1 VSAVAPDRV
10 ETNQRELVAR
20 IEELRARIERAAAS
34 DGAAPGA
41 AAGMAPATKP
51 DLPRPD
57 ALQALVSAFSLTPF
71 EEDVVLLAAGRELSS
86 GFARTLATVNGGSS
100 GPSFSLALAA
110 LRDPHWSALLPD
122 APLRAFRI
130 VELAGEGAITEREIR
145 IDEAVLHWLAGVP
158 AEDERLAACLVP
170 LAGRTPAAPLTPG
183 QQAVVAETAEALAGL
198 GPLVELV
205 GDDASARR
213 AVALAV
219 AAALGREAFAL
230 PAAAVPALA
239 HERSEFGARWQREAR
254 LRGRLLLIESD
265 APEAAV
271 FAARIAGDGVPIL
284 LGHTGARPS
293 EADGVPA
300 FAVPSPTPAE
310 AHALWRAALSP
321 HAEWSDDEL
330 GRLACSF
337 RLGAAEIGAIAGSLG
352 DATGEAARGLLAA
365 ACRDASR
372 RALGEFGGLARRIV
386 PCAGWEDLVLAA
398 RHKRQLRA
406 IADQALHRW
415 RVHER
420 WGFARRSGRGLGISA
435 LFTGASGTGKTMAA
449 EVLAGELGL
458 ELYQVDLS
466 AVVSKYIGETEK
478 NLRRVFDAA
487 EGSGA
492 VLFFDEA
499 DALFGKR
506 SEVKDSHDR
515 YANVEVS
522 YLLQRM
528 EQYEGIAILATNLR
542 SALDQAFMRRLRFVV
557 EFPFPDAAERRE
569 IWRRVLPLELPQDGV
584 DVDRL
589 ARLNLPGG
597 NIRNI
602 ALSAAFLAAAENGA
616 VTMRHLRAAAEAE
629 CAKLERPLA
638 DAEVAGW

>member
-1 VSAVAPDRV
+1 MSAVAPDRV
-10 ETNQRELVAR
+10 ETNQRELAAR
-20 IEELRARIERAAAS
+20 IEELRARIERAAARV
-34 DGAAPGA
+34 GAAPGD
-41 AAGMAPATKP
+41 AAGTATATEP
-51 DLPRPD
+51 DRPRPD

-86 GFARTLATVNGGSS
+86 SFARTLATVTGGSPW
-100 GPSFSLALAA
+100 PSFGLALAT

-122 APLRAFRI
+122 APLRAYRI
-130 VELAGEGAITEREIR
+130 VELAGDGAITEREIR

-158 AEDERLAACLVP
+158 AEDERLAACVVP
-170 LAGRTPAAPLTPG
+170 LAGRAPTAPLTPG
-183 QQAVVAETAEALAGL
+183 QQAVAAETADALAGV

-230 PAAAVPALA
+230 PAAAVPGLA

-265 APEAAV
+265 APEAAA

-284 LGHTGARPS
+284 LGHAGTRPS
-293 EADGVPA
+293 ETDGVPA

-310 AHALWRAALSP
+310 AHALWRGALSP
-321 HAEWSDDEL
+321 HAGWSDDEL
-330 GRLACSF
+330 GCLACSF

-352 DATGEAARGLLAA
+352 EATGDRARELLAA

-372 RALGEFGGLARRIV
+372 RALGDFGGLARRIV
-386 PCAGWEDLVLAA
+386 PCAGWDDLVLAA

-406 IADQALHRW
+406 IADQARYRW
-415 RVHER
+415 QVHER

-449 EVLAGELGL
+449 EVLAGDLAL

-466 AVVSKYIGETEK
+466 AVVSKYVGETEK

-487 EGSGA
+487 EGRGT

-569 IWRRVLPLELPQDGV
+569 IWRRVLPRELPQDGV

>member
-1 VSAVAPDRV
+1 MSAVAPDRV

-20 IEELRARIERAAAS
+20 IEELRARIERAAAL

-41 AAGMAPATKP
+41 AAGTAPTTAP
-51 DLPRPD
+51 DRPRPD
-57 ALQALVSAFSLTPF
+57 ALETLVSAFSLTPF
-71 EEDVVLLAAGRELSS
+71 EEEVVLLAAGRELSS
-86 GFARTLATVNGGSS
+86 SFARTLATVNGGRPW
-100 GPSFSLALAA
+100 PSFSLALAL
-110 LRDPHWSALLPD
+110 LRDPHWSALSPD
-122 APLRAFRI
+122 APLRAYRI
-130 VELAGEGAITEREIR
+130 VELAGEGAITERELR
-145 IDEAVLHWLAGVP
+145 LDESVLHWLAGAP
-158 AEDERLAACLVP
+158 AEDERLTAFVVRLTEW
-170 LAGRTPAAPLTPG
+170 RPAVPLTPG
-183 QQAVVAETAEALAGL
+183 QRAVAAEMVDALAGVR
-198 GPLVELV
+198 PVVELV
-205 GDDASARR
+205 GTDASARR
-213 AVALAV
+213 ALALAA
-219 AAALGREAFAL
+219 AAALGREAFVL

-239 HERSEFGARWQREAR
+239 HERSELGARWQREAR

-265 APEAAV
+265 APEAAALACRV
-271 FAARIAGDGVPIL
+271 ASDGVPIL
-284 LGHTGARPS
+284 LGHAGARPS

-300 FAVPSPTPAE
+300 FAVPTPTPTE
-310 AHALWRAALSP
+310 AHELWRAALAP

-337 RLGAAEIGAIAGSLG
+337 RLRAAEIGAIAGSLG
-352 DATGEAARGLLAA
+352 DATGDSARELLAA

-372 RALGEFGGLARRIV
+372 RALGDFGGLARRIV
-386 PCAGWEDLVLAA
+386 PCAGWDDLVLAA

-406 IADQALHRW
+406 IADQAHHRW

-487 EGSGA
+487 EGSGT

-542 SALDQAFMRRLRFVV
+542 SALDTAFMRRLRFVV
-557 EFPFPDAAERRE
+557 EFPFPDAGERRE
-569 IWRRVLPLELPQDGV
+569 IWRRVLPRELPQDGV

-597 NIRNI
+597 NIRNV
-602 ALSAAFLAAAENGA
+602 ALSAAFLAAAEESA